1 MGHVAKVALIWS
13 VVAVA
18 TAGATDAPTVTGA
31 EYDFGLVPPNATMSH
46 QVWIRSGSDTVRVAD
61 IKAGCGCL
69 TTEWDT
75 ATIPPGDSLSVLFRW
90 QTRGSSGQRQVSA
103 YLYLDPEPLP
113 TEVRLSGKVV
123 TPGDSS
129 ASIQCMP
136 VSIAFEQKAGRNQN
150 RNFRLTNRTDG
161 ALAITLVESG
171 SAIRIDVPTSAGPG
185 QSVQGQVQIGSAD
198 SEAPFESS
206 FTLELAGNQ
215 PPVYR
220 VSVPVVYGDF
230 SFRPMFTTSRK

>member
-1 MGHVAKVALIWS
+1 MGHFLKVAFIWF

-18 TAGATDAPTVTGA
+18 SSGATDAPTATGA
-31 EYDFGLVPPNATMSH
+31 DYDFGLVPPNANLSH
-46 QVWIRSGSDTVRVAD
+46 QVWIHSGSDTVRLAD
-61 IKAGCGCL
+61 VKAGCGCL
-69 TTEWDT
+69 TTGWDT
-75 ATIPPGDSLSVLFRW
+75 ATIPPRDSLPVLFRW

-103 YLYLDPEPLP
+103 YLYLDGEPLP

-123 TPGDSS
+123 TPDDSS

-136 VSIAFEQKAGRNQN
+136 ASVAFDLRAGRNQN
-150 RNFRLTNRTDG
+150 RSFRLTNRTDG
-161 ALAITLVESG
+161 ALAISLVELG
-171 SAIRIDVPTSAGPG
+171 PAIRVDVPTSAGPG
-185 QSVQGQVQIGSAD
+185 ESVQGQVQIGSAD

>member
-1 MGHVAKVALIWS
+1 MGHVAKVTLIWL
-13 VVAVA
+13 VGAVA
-18 TAGATDAPTVTGA
+18 TAGATDAPTVAGA
-31 EYDFGLVPPNATMSH
+31 DYDFGLVPPNATMSH
-46 QVWIRSGSDTVRVAD
+46 QVWIRTGSDTIRLAD

-75 ATIPPGDSLSVLFRW
+75 ATIPPGDSLSVLFQW
-90 QTRGSSGQRQVSA
+90 QTRGSSGRRRVSA

-113 TEVRLSGKVV
+113 TEVRLSGNVV

-136 VSIAFEQKAGRNQN
+136 VNIAFEEKAGRNQN
-150 RNFRLTNRTDG
+150 KSFRLTNQTDG
-161 ALAITLVESG
+161 ELAITLVESG
-171 SAIRIDVPTSAGPG
+171 SAMRVDAPASVGPG

-198 SEAPFESS
+198 SHTPFESS
-206 FTLELAGNQ
+206 FTLELTGNQ